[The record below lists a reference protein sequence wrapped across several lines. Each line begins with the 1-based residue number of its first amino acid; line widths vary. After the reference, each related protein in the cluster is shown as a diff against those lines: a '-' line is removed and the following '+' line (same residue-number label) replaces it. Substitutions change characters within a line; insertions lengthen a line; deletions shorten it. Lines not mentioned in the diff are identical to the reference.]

1 MFRTRPSSFA
11 LACVALWGAQLVLS
25 LMVSHYCWLGSSTM
39 QRWLDVTMIATEVVL
54 GGLILLQLP
63 RALQWQPRRNPRPS
77 AELQAE
83 RQRIAR
89 ELHDNLGSQLVSA
102 MAMLHPLAPA
112 PAQALQALE
121 LCLLDLRLVVDSM
134 NARTDT
140 LEDRLARLRHRVQPA
155 LDQRGIRME
164 WDVQCLGSVPALDA
178 ERSLHMASIV
188 QEALSNV
195 LQHARATRVA
205 VRVGHDAHLHS
216 WFLEVCDNGRG
227 LPDSVAVSSAGPA
240 GMGLPGMRS
249 RAQEIGGALELTR
262 PEGGG
267 TCVRVVV
274 PDGAT
279 ATDASAA
286 PSAAAS
292 ARTLPP

>member
-25 LMVSHYCWLGSSTM
+25 ITVSHYCWLGSSTVL
-39 QRWLDVTMIATEVVL
+39 RWLDVTMIVTEVVL

-140 LEDRLARLRHRVQPA
+140 LEDRLARLRHRIQPA

-164 WDVQCLGSVPALDA
+164 WDVHCLGGVPALDA
-178 ERSLHMASIV
+178 ERSQHMASIL

-195 LQHARATRVA
+195 LQHARATRVM
-205 VRVGHDAHLHS
+205 VRVGHDVQRQA

-227 LPDSVAVSSAGPA
+227 LPEAVTASRGGPA

-249 RAQEIGGALELTR
+249 RAQEIGGVLELTQ

-267 TCVRVVV
+267 TCIRVVV
-274 PDGAT
+274 PDGAAAGT
-279 ATDASAA
+279 ASTASSATASA
-286 PSAAAS
+286 
-292 ARTLPP
+292 LPP